1 MSKRE
6 ILIFLFQ
13 RKWSLLSV
21 MLATVTLVTLF
32 VYVLPTSYTALS
44 KVLLEPTK
52 LPTLGTESRYG
63 SDAGEVLYTE
73 IEIVLS
79 RTVMEAVVDKL
90 LLHERGGPLV
100 GVALFIAKVKAG
112 LVSVGLLNAPEPRE
126 SWIRDLLKDVKV
138 KPVLDTHV
146 FTISYSDQ
154 NPAQAAE
161 ITNAITD
168 EYLRIHTRIYSYA
181 NAAAFYLDNAEQAL
195 QQINRLR
202 LAQNKG
208 TGNAGVVTL
217 PGRRDAA
224 VLEATRL
231 EERVSQLRLDLQD
244 VQLRYA
250 PDHPKVAL
258 AQDKIRL
265 LSGQLATARQQVK
278 AMELDKDR
286 SDAQQPQIDSQ
297 LDAYRSYKRLYD
309 QALLTSAADRRLINA
324 HVLDRAAVPT
334 QPRFP
339 RLVYVLA
346 AVVGGSLLG
355 FAVALIRRYYDHRV
369 DTPDAAERILGAP
382 VIGSVPRVWRLRP

>member
-208 TGNAGVVTL
+208 TGNAGVATL

-231 EERVSQLRLDLQD
+231 EERVSQLHLDLQD

-278 AMELDKDR
+278 AMELDKNR

-346 AVVGGSLLG
+346 AVVGGGLLG
-355 FAVALIRRYYDHRV
+355 FAVALIRRYFDHRV

-382 VIGSVPRVWRLRP
+382 VIGSVPWVWRLRP

>member
-208 TGNAGVVTL
+208 TSNAGVVTL

-355 FAVALIRRYYDHRV
+355 FTVALIRRYFDHRV

-382 VIGSVPRVWRLRP
+382 VIGSVPWVWRLRP